1 MRFLEVGVLEIGV
14 VFSKSLG
21 AGRLPLIFFLRM
33 DQIVE
38 LIFGY

>member
-1 MRFLEVGVLEIGV
+1 MRILEVGVLEIGV

-21 AGRLPLIFFLRM
+21 AGHLPLIFFLRI

-38 LIFGY
+38 LIFGF

>member
-1 MRFLEVGVLEIGV
+1 MRILEVWVLEIGV

-21 AGRLPLIFFLRM
+21 AGRLPLIFFLRI

-38 LIFGY
+38 LNFGY

>member
-1 MRFLEVGVLEIGV
+1 MRILEVWVLEIGV

-21 AGRLPLIFFLRM
+21 AGRLPLIFFLRI

-38 LIFGY
+38 LIFGF